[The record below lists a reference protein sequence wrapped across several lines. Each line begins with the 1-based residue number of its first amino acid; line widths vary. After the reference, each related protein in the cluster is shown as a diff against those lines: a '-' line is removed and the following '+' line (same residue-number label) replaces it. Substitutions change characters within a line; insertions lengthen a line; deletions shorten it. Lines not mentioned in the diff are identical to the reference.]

1 MHSNKQQL
9 AACPWMTFLADPPSY
24 VKTLVQLFIKT
35 IIIIILNEALPD
47 LGYVKNYA
55 DQKGLWIFNGLP

>member
-1 MHSNKQQL
+1 
-9 AACPWMTFLADPPSY
+9 MTFLADPPSY

-55 DQKGLWIFNGLP
+55 DQKGL